1 MKYAFLLAA
10 LTVFNA
16 FANTQA
22 PELPVEAFASA
33 PGIDLLS
40 VSPDGNRLS
49 MVQRVDDGEEPLVF
63 VKLLDLQSG
72 EQKFLLRSDS
82 RSLTIRKLMW
92 ANNKQIL
99 MQASYAGYRYGYPV
113 TETRLMI
120 IDTESGKNRSVL
132 TPQFLKRLS
141 YVPQFQS
148 NIVDL
153 IPEDDNSF
161 LLALDGFGQGEGVGV
176 VKIYLNNK
184 LPEVQVYGRK
194 NLVDWVADRQHRP
207 RIAIFLDETT
217 YTIKHKLDKD
227 GEFRDLWQFE
237 RFSNNE
243 VWPIGFDQDPNILYV
258 SAYLNDH
265 KAIYRV
271 NLSDATLKLELVKA
285 LDGED
290 VSEFIGY
297 SWQDKK
303 VYRIGGDYVVP
314 EFQKFQSALDHALPD
329 SFNRIVSSSH
339 DKNRYIILSSS
350 AVNAGSY
357 YLYDVNSKNLH
368 FLSNRFDS
376 LPPEFMVAKKNVT
389 YQARDGI
396 TINAYLSL
404 PNGTKV
410 GEKMPAIIFPHH
422 WPNDS
427 ETSRFDYWTQFFA
440 NRGYAVL
447 QMNFRGSAGYGFS
460 FLKMGLQGWGL
471 QMQQDVEDGTRWL
484 IEQGIADANKICI
497 VGSGYG
503 GYAAMMDAIH
513 APDLYQCAVSYA
525 GVSDLEYLVK
535 MARNYTNYE
544 SVKQQIG
551 DDFSDLSDRSPITH
565 AKKLQVPLLL
575 IHGTKDRQ
583 VRVAHS
589 RDMFSALERHDKEVE
604 YVEIDDADHQL
615 STNSHRQEAFK
626 AMDSFLKQHLKGN

>member
-1 MKYAFLLAA
+1 MKYVVLLAV
-10 LTVFNA
+10 LTVFKV
-16 FANTQA
+16 FANTQV

-40 VSPDGNRLS
+40 ISPDGNKLS
-49 MVQRVDDGEEPLVF
+49 MIQRVDDGKEPLVF
-63 VKLLDLQSG
+63 IKLLDLQTG
-72 EQKFLLRSDS
+72 EQKFLLKSDS
-82 RSLTIRKLMW
+82 RSLTVRKLIW

-99 MQASYAGYRYGYPV
+99 MQASYAGHRYGHPV
-113 TETRLMI
+113 TETRLMV
-120 IDTESGKNRSVL
+120 IDIESGKNRSVL
-132 TPQFLKRLS
+132 APQFLKRLA

-148 NIVDL
+148 DIVDL
-153 IPEDDNSF
+153 IPEDENSF

-176 VKIYLNNK
+176 VKVYLNNK
-184 LPEVQVYGRK
+184 LPEVQVYGRE
-194 NLVDWVADRQHRP
+194 NLVNWVADRQHRP

-217 YTIKHKLDKD
+217 YTIKHKFDKD
-227 GEFRDLWQFE
+227 GEFTDLWKFE
-237 RFSNNE
+237 RFSDKE
-243 VWPIGFDQDPNILYV
+243 IWPLGFDQDPNILYV

-265 KAIYRV
+265 KVVYRV
-271 NLSDATLKLELVKA
+271 NLNDKALKLELVKA
-285 LDGED
+285 IDGED
-290 VSEFIGY
+290 VTEFVGY

-303 VYRIGGDYVVP
+303 VYSVGGDYVLP
-314 EFQKFQSALDHALPD
+314 EFQKFQNALDQALPN
-329 SFNRIVSSSH
+329 STNRVVSSSH
-339 DKNRYIILSSS
+339 NKTRYIISSS
-350 AVNAGSY
+350 SEVNAGSY
-357 YLYDVNSKNLH
+357 YLYDANVKNLH
-368 FLSNRFDS
+368 FLLNRFS
-376 LPPEFMVAKKNVT
+376 ALPPEYMVAKKNVT

-396 TINAYLSL
+396 SINAYLSL
-404 PNGTKV
+404 PMGTKT
-410 GEKMPAIIFPHH
+410 GDKMPAIIFPHH
-422 WPNDS
+422 WPDDV

-447 QMNFRGSAGYGFS
+447 QMNFRGSAGYGYS

-484 IEQGIADANKICI
+484 IEQGIADADKICI
-497 VGSGYG
+497 VGAGYG

-589 RDMFSALERHDKEVE
+589 RDMYSVLKRHDKKVQ
-604 YVEIDDADHQL
+604 YVELEDADHQL
-615 STNSHRQEAFK
+615 STNSHRLETFK
-626 AMDSFLKQHLKGN
+626 AIDRFLKQHLNAN